1 MELAAEIDFKSL
13 FESAPGLYLILK
25 PDLTIIAVSDAYLHA
40 TMTKRNEITGKGLF
54 EVFPDNPEDPDAS
67 GVSNLRASLNYVLE
81 NKTAHTMAV
90 QKYDIRRPDGSFEE
104 RYWSPLNKP
113 VFDKNNLLTCI
124 IHRAEDVTEFIKL
137 KKEEDLRKKLTE
149 DLRGQMQQMEI
160 ETYKRAQEIQD
171 INSKLLNEIHEKE
184 RSQEELKANQ
194 LMFSTIFYQ
203 SPVMNTIA
211 DASDGRYIEVNENFA
226 RFCGKNK
233 EEIIGKTSLEIKEM
247 PQFKNR
253 NELMAEIRKFGFAR
267 DVTMEAT
274 DRNGETRWISL
285 SAHAVN
291 INGRNCFLT
300 VMIDVTERK
309 KAEEKVRASESLI
322 RTQKQDI
329 QDFIDSMSTLCA
341 KVATDGTLLMVNKT
355 ALHATGLTIE
365 QLLNTNFLEGQWW
378 TYNSDVHTRVKN
390 AFAKACEG
398 VVINYDE
405 NIFVF
410 GQVIPINFSLIP
422 ILDIHGEVDYLV
434 AEGRDISSLKQTEA
448 QLQKKAFELEEAN
461 KELESFSYSVSHDL
475 RAPLRIIHG
484 YTEIIIEDY
493 SGKIEE
499 EGKRMLDIVNNN
511 VRRMGQL
518 IDDLLNLSRTGRKEL
533 VFNKVNVH
541 GLVESAVSDLKIS
554 GDKLPE
560 MHTEKLEPVYTDAN
574 LLQQVW
580 INLISNAV
588 KYSRTKQDPSIEIRS
603 ERKKDEIVYS
613 VKDNGVG
620 FDMKY
625 AGKLFGVFQRLHK
638 MNEFEGTGVGLA
650 LVHRIVTKLGGRVW
664 AEAEVGKGAT
674 FFFSLPDKQTKPL
687 IEHAN
692 PITNDT
698 IVQHN

>member
-1 MELAAEIDFKSL
+1 MELQAGIDFKSL

-25 PDLTIIAVSDAYLHA
+25 PDFTIVAVSEAYLHA

-67 GVSNLRASLNYVLE
+67 GVFNLRASLNYVLE

-113 VFDKNNLLTCI
+113 LFDGGNTLTYI
-124 IHRAEDVTEFIKL
+124 IHRVEDVTEFIQL
-137 KKEEDLRKKLTE
+137 KKEEDRRQKLTE

-171 INSKLLNEIHEKE
+171 INSKLLNEIQERE
-184 RSQEELKANQ
+184 RSQEELKASQ
-194 LMFSTIFYQ
+194 MMFSTIFYR

-211 DASDGRYIEVNENFA
+211 DATDGSYIDVNENFA
-226 RFCGKNK
+226 RFCRKSK
-233 EEIIGKTSLEIKEM
+233 EEIIGKTSLELKEM

-253 NELMAEIRKFGFAR
+253 NELMAEIRKVGFAR
-267 DVTMEAT
+267 DVTMEAR

-291 INGRNCFLT
+291 INGRDCFLT
-300 VMIDVTERK
+300 AMIDVTERK
-309 KAEEKVRASESLI
+309 KAEEKLKANEALI
-322 RTQKQDI
+322 RLQKQSI

-341 KVATDGTLLMVNKT
+341 KVTTDGTLLMVNKT
-355 ALHATGLTIE
+355 ALQATGLTIE
-365 QLLNTNFLEGQWW
+365 ELLNTNFLEGKWW
-378 TYNSDVHTRVKN
+378 TYNSDVYARVKN
-390 AFAKACEG
+390 AFTKACEG
-398 VVINYDE
+398 VVVNYDE

-410 GQVIPINFSLIP
+410 GQVTPINFSLIP
-422 ILDIHGEVDYLV
+422 ILDIQGKVDYLV

-448 QLQKKAFELEEAN
+448 ALQKKAFELEEAN

-484 YTEIIIEDY
+484 YTEIIITDFSEKMED
-493 SGKIEE
+493 
-499 EGKRMLDIVNNN
+499 EGKRMLGIVNSN

-533 VFNKVNVH
+533 ILNKVNMQ
-541 GLVESAVSDLKIS
+541 GLAESAVAEVKATMDT
-554 GDKLPE
+554 LPAI
-560 MHTEKLEPVYTDAN
+560 HIEKLESVYTDGN
-574 LLQQVW
+574 LIQQVW

-588 KYSRTKQDPSIEIRS
+588 KYSGTKKQPSVEIRS
-603 ERKKDEIVYS
+603 EKKAGEIVYS

-650 LVHRIVTKLGGRVW
+650 LVHRIVTRLGGKVW

-674 FFFSLPDKQTKPL
+674 FFFSLPIDKQY
-687 IEHAN
+687 
-692 PITNDT
+692 
-698 IVQHN
+698 V